1 MAGFFSL
8 VIKYRL
14 IILSFLAFCFSGVYG
29 QPEPESRVLKQERV
43 IKIQDE
49 DKVIVNEK
57 QEILI
62 ARKADAY
69 LGNNGLRETDF
80 IELKDMEAA
89 IYDLNGELLKKLE
102 GKDITKSS
110 VSYYSLYDA
119 HNSIFYKLTY
129 PVVPYLVKK
138 EIEYKIKSSFF
149 TPSWDPQENVPV
161 DYARLEIILEKPL
174 EYNFINVGP
183 IGEPDI
189 TTDSDGYKHYVWE
202 IKDIPKYESEYKSA
216 PESQFQIGIKCQAV
230 KFNLDGFEGSTESWQ
245 SFGSW
250 YNNLIKDQIVLS
262 PDINIGESFKSIPD
276 PKERVKKI
284 YQKLQNETRYVQ
296 VFLGIDGWRPHQVD
310 KIHQVKYGDC
320 KDLSVYMLA
329 MLKQAGIEGYPAL
342 VKTRDAGVVDKNHP
356 NNQFNHMIAVVPFPN
371 DTLYLECTS
380 YVTSVDDLHEDIEG
394 VNILLVKDDQ
404 SILITTPVST
414 AEMNKSV
421 LKAAA
426 RILPDRT
433 LNLKGKIILTGNLA
447 IEMRAVLRNTEDKK
461 KKDWIINRLSQGSGN
476 VKIQS
481 FTIDSLNNPYSP
493 LYINFEADLQYFAKK
508 AGNRFI
514 LEPGIFHHIVF
525 EGEKPEDRKMP
536 LLNSTTFVNIDSIQ
550 YRFPEGY
557 SIKNEVTMEPIVS
570 EFGRCEMGFS
580 RQGNGTLY
588 TSQFA
593 LNERYIGLDKYEAF
607 YNFMESCK
615 NNTRIKIV
623 LTQ

>member
-1 MAGFFSL
+1 MAGFFSR

-14 IILSFLAFCFSGVYG
+14 VILSFLAFCFSGVYG

-89 IYDLNGELLKKLE
+89 IYDLNGEMLKKLE

-110 VSYYSLYDA
+110 VSYYSLYNA

-161 DYARLEIILEKPL
+161 DYARLEIILENPL
-174 EYNFINVGP
+174 EYNLIKVGP
-183 IGEPDI
+183 IGEPNI

-202 IKDIPKYESEYKSA
+202 IKEIPKYESEYKSA
-216 PESQFQIGIKCQAV
+216 PESQFQIGLKCQAV

-250 YNNLIKDQIVLS
+250 YHNLIKDQIVLS

-296 VFLGIDGWRPHQVD
+296 VHLGIDGWRPHQVD
-310 KIHQVKYGDC
+310 KIHQVKFGDC

-342 VKTRDAGVVDKNHP
+342 VKMRKTGIVDESHP
-356 NNQFNHMIAVVPFPN
+356 GDQFNHVIAVVPFPD

-380 YVTSVDDLHEDIEG
+380 KSTSVDDLHEDIEG

-404 SILITTPVST
+404 STLITTPVST

-433 LNLKGKIILTGNLA
+433 LNLKAKIILTGNLA
-447 IEMRAVLRNTEDKK
+447 IEMRKLLRNTEDKK
-461 KKDWIINRLSQGSGN
+461 KREWIINRLSQGSGN
-476 VKIQS
+476 VKILS
-481 FTIDSLNNPYSP
+481 SAIDSLNNPYSP

-514 LEPGIFHHIVF
+514 LDPGIFHHIVF

-536 LLNSTTFVNIDSIQ
+536 LLNPTTFVNIDSIQ
-550 YRFPEGY
+550 YSFPDGY
-557 SIKNEVTMEPIVS
+557 SIKNEVIMEPIVS

-580 RQGNGTLY
+580 KQGDGALY
-588 TSQFA
+588 ISQFV
-593 LNERYIGLDKYEAF
+593 LNERYIGIDKYQAY
-607 YNFMESCK
+607 YNFMETCK

-623 LTQ
+623 LSQ

>member
-49 DKVIVNEK
+49 NKVIVNEK

-202 IKDIPKYESEYKSA
+202 I
-216 PESQFQIGIKCQAV
+216 
-230 KFNLDGFEGSTESWQ
+230 
-245 SFGSW
+245 
-250 YNNLIKDQIVLS
+250 
-262 PDINIGESFKSIPD
+262 
-276 PKERVKKI
+276 
-284 YQKLQNETRYVQ
+284 
-296 VFLGIDGWRPHQVD
+296 
-310 KIHQVKYGDC
+310 
-320 KDLSVYMLA
+320 
-329 MLKQAGIEGYPAL
+329 
-342 VKTRDAGVVDKNHP
+342 
-356 NNQFNHMIAVVPFPN
+356 
-371 DTLYLECTS
+371 
-380 YVTSVDDLHEDIEG
+380 
-394 VNILLVKDDQ
+394 
-404 SILITTPVST
+404 
-414 AEMNKSV
+414 
-421 LKAAA
+421 
-426 RILPDRT
+426 
-433 LNLKGKIILTGNLA
+433 
-447 IEMRAVLRNTEDKK
+447 
-461 KKDWIINRLSQGSGN
+461 
-476 VKIQS
+476 
-481 FTIDSLNNPYSP
+481 
-493 LYINFEADLQYFAKK
+493 
-508 AGNRFI
+508 
-514 LEPGIFHHIVF
+514 
-525 EGEKPEDRKMP
+525 
-536 LLNSTTFVNIDSIQ
+536 
-550 YRFPEGY
+550 
-557 SIKNEVTMEPIVS
+557 
-570 EFGRCEMGFS
+570 
-580 RQGNGTLY
+580 
-588 TSQFA
+588 
-593 LNERYIGLDKYEAF
+593 
-607 YNFMESCK
+607 
-615 NNTRIKIV
+615 
-623 LTQ
+623 